1 MGLQKTVNFLDLTIT
16 INSNGLLTT
25 KTYQKPTNLH
35 LYLPPTSAHPPGVL
49 KRIIME
55 TFEDSGYKTLSSQTT

>member
-35 LYLPPTSAHPPGVL
+35 LYLPPTSAHPPRVL
-49 KRIIME
+49 KSIIYAK
-55 TFEDSGYKTLSSQTT
+55 TFEDSGYKTLSS